1 MRPFFGLLVILA
13 PVLLSGEGTAPK
25 PKPRDYGVHVQVAE
39 VTIGAEFEYR
49 SFSAAGRSFFVDKH
63 LVVEVALYG
72 PKGKRLNVSAGQFSL
87 RVNGKNRALLPQAPQ
102 VIAYATKWE
111 DSGLVVMGGM
121 GNRRVILGGPEP
133 GPRFPGDPRR
143 SRSPSP
149 SSSPVPEDRT
159 GVSPRGEVD
168 QGKLMAEAAL
178 PHGDKLL
185 PVSGYIYF
193 RYNKKTKSIK
203 KLELLYQGPAGATS
217 LRLK

>member
-1 MRPFFGLLVILA
+1 M
-13 PVLLSGEGTAPK
+13 LLSGEGTAPK
-25 PKPRDYGVHVQVAE
+25 PKPQDYGVHVQVAD
-39 VTIGAEFEYR
+39 VSIGAEFHYR
-49 SFSAAGRSFFVDKH
+49 SFLAAGRSLFVDKH

-72 PKGKRLNVSAGQFSL
+72 PKGKRLDVSAGQFSL
-87 RVNGKNRALLPQAPQ
+87 RVNGKKRALLPQAPQ
-102 VIAYATKWE
+102 VIAYAMKWG

-133 GPRFPGDPRR
+133 GPRFPGDPRP
-143 SRSPSP
+143 SPSP
-149 SSSPVPEDRT
+149 PRAPEAEDRS
-159 GVSPRGEVD
+159 GVNPRGEVD

-193 RYNKKTKSIK
+193 RYNKKTKSIR
-203 KLELLYQGPAGATS
+203 KLVLLYQGPAGATS